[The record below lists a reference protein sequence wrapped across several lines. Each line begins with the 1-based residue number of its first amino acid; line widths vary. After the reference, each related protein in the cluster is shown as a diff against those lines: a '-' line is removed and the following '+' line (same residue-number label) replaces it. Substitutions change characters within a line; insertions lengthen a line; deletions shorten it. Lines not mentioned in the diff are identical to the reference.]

1 MTLAMAMTLAPAAKT
16 FLAKARENWA
26 KKDWRPALSAAINPH
41 PACQSHF
48 SSIFCSS
55 QSHFFDFIYQSVLDR
70 TIGFW
75 RCQNKYLWHKVKGI
89 RFAAVFDADYCH
101 YWLNRKA
108 WVGRE
113 GCGKDLWHTNLL
125 EASKVDRRWCEKWQQ
140 HHFGEDGRANTQGA
154 SKVKYKNTKVHKL
167 KSTKYYWKW
176 KMKYESDSMIW
187 GVGRPL

>member
-55 QSHFFDFIYQSVLDR
+55 QSHFFDFFYQSVLDR
-70 TIGFW
+70 TIDFW

-108 WVGRE
+108 WGGRVAEKICDTPIYWRLPKWTE
-113 GCGKDLWHTNLL
+113 GDVKSDSSTIL
-125 EASKVDRRWCEKWQQ
+125 EKM
-140 HHFGEDGRANTQGA
+140 GEPIHRVPAGW
-154 SKVKYKNTKVHKL
+154 NTKIQ
-167 KSTKYYWKW
+167 KYT
-176 KMKYESDSMIW
+176 S
-187 GVGRPL
+187 